1 MRRCLVAFA
10 LLVPASLY
18 PCRSGF
24 AQAPRP
30 LEKIELIRLLT
41 NPLFAQTEVAEIV
54 RRSCVD
60 FRPTERDWADLR
72 NVGAGGEVI
81 ASVAACD
88 TRRSGS
94 RPASVPAAAAA
105 SPRVAAPVT
114 PAPLTPLLLTGDVV
128 ATAGSPSVVRVFVH
142 RAGVPQA
149 RVPLMLR
156 GTTALGMPLD
166 AVALS
171 DDSGLAEFQLPPM
184 RQISAY
190 RFEVVG
196 NGGVPF
202 RNRPTVAF
210 AVKAA
215 EPARLL
221 VTPDYVSASERTV
234 KVTATLSDSLGNPI
248 RGEPV
253 ELSSVASG
261 PISITTDSAGRSAF
275 TLPPGAL
282 PRGGVLRI
290 RVRALPP
297 VEVAVADAAGLSGA
311 ATRFAPLALGR
322 HGRVGSALGEP
333 LIFQARTVQGD
344 PARGRLV
351 RFHAVNARVSPD
363 SAMLDSSGSVALDV
377 VFGARAGDALVVA
390 RIDSVEK
397 LLTVPVDPGP
407 IVSLV
412 LEYNGKPATGRRIL
426 VPVATPFQL
435 RLTAHDFYGNE
446 TSIAALG
453 QMLRAGRAQSVAHDS
468 DLELLNLEVSE
479 AVVLITLQARRFG
492 IYDFTIGSGITASL
506 RVQSIRGS

>member
-1 MRRCLVAFA
+1 MSYA
-10 LLVPASLY
+10 
-18 PCRSGF
+18 
-24 AQAPRP
+24 
-30 LEKIELIRLLT
+30 
-41 NPLFAQTEVAEIV
+41 
-54 RRSCVD
+54 
-60 FRPTERDWADLR
+60 
-72 NVGAGGEVI
+72 
-81 ASVAACD
+81 
-88 TRRSGS
+88 
-94 RPASVPAAAAA
+94 
-105 SPRVAAPVT
+105 
-114 PAPLTPLLLTGDVV
+114 PAP
-128 ATAGSPSVVRVFVH
+128 
-142 RAGVPQA
+142 
-149 RVPLMLR
+149 
-156 GTTALGMPLD
+156 
-166 AVALS
+166 
-171 DDSGLAEFQLPPM
+171 
-184 RQISAY
+184 
-190 RFEVVG
+190 
-196 NGGVPF
+196 
-202 RNRPTVAF
+202 
-210 AVKAA
+210 
-215 EPARLL
+215 
-221 VTPDYVSASERTV
+221 
-234 KVTATLSDSLGNPI
+234 
-248 RGEPV
+248 
-253 ELSSVASG
+253 G
-261 PISITTDSAGRSAF
+261 PEKSRS
-275 TLPPGAL
+275 
-282 PRGGVLRI
+282 R
-290 RVRALPP
+290 
-297 VEVAVADAAGLSGA
+297 GA